1 VLIDLLKNLKNYKH
15 SINYYGP
22 MSVNEVSSIISNT
35 HKTAKQLK
43 EVPQGKPYVKELAT
57 KDEVWIAPYDAK
69 NIYMRMFHNERR
81 DWNPD
86 ETATVSLFNE
96 YFGGGMNGVVFQE
109 LREARGL
116 AYNASAWYGRP
127 DKKGE
132 KESYFTH
139 IITQNDKMM
148 DCIKEFHHILNE
160 FPASENAFKIAK
172 EGLIKQLASQR
183 VTKMNI
189 INRWYSMQK
198 LGLNYDLN
206 EKIYNDLQKVTLQD
220 IVNFEKAN
228 MANKAYRY
236 IILGDEKQL
245 DMESLE
251 KIGPI
256 RRLTTEE
263 VFGY

>member
-1 VLIDLLKNLKNYKH
+1 
-15 SINYYGP
+15 
-22 MSVNEVSSIISNT
+22 
-35 HKTAKQLK
+35 
-43 EVPQGKPYVKELAT
+43 
-57 KDEVWIAPYDAK
+57 
-69 NIYMRMFHNERR
+69 
-81 DWNPD
+81 
-86 ETATVSLFNE
+86 
-96 YFGGGMNGVVFQE
+96 
-109 LREARGL
+109 
-116 AYNASAWYGRP
+116 
-127 DKKGE
+127 
-132 KESYFTH
+132 
-139 IITQNDKMM
+139 
-148 DCIKEFHHILNE
+148 
-160 FPASENAFKIAK
+160 
-172 EGLIKQLASQR
+172 
-183 VTKMNI
+183 MNI